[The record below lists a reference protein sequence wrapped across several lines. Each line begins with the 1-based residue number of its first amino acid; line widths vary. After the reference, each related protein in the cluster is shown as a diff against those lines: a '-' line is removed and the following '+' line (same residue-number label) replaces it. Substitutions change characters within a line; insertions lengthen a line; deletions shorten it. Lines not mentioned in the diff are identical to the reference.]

1 MKNSRHF
8 IRDLFFA
15 CTYIFKIS
23 PLYVFLTIFSAIFN
37 SAYNLFNIVIIK
49 AIIDSMQSGE
59 YRLFYF
65 YLILIFGIG
74 IITMLV
80 NTILS
85 NIVIPKVLNKIKN
98 QIQKH
103 IFSGYMEY
111 DYEHVN
117 NKKFYEQYYSI
128 LENSENSFTS
138 TTSALGELITSTIT
152 ILGVAYLVFCYNYM
166 IMLIILGLVVLSFI
180 CSMKSE
186 KKQYL
191 FKEFTTVLKRKVD
204 YIRRIFYMPDYFKD

>member
-1 MKNSRHF
+1 MTFHVTKILTGHF
-8 IRDLFFA
+8 HHIE
-15 CTYIFKIS
+15 
-23 PLYVFLTIFSAIFN
+23 N
-37 SAYNLFNIVIIK
+37 SAPMPLPNSIHPNPK
-49 AIIDSMQSGE
+49 
-59 YRLFYF
+59 
-65 YLILIFGIG
+65 
-74 IITMLV
+74 
-80 NTILS
+80 NTHGKY
-85 NIVIPKVLNKIKN
+85 V
-98 QIQKH
+98 
-103 IFSGYMEY
+103 EY

>member
-74 IITMLV
+74 IITMLI

-103 IFSGYMEY
+103 IFSGYMKY

-117 NKKFYEQYYSI
+117 NKKFYDQYYSI

-186 KKQYL
+186 KSSIYSKNLQ
-191 FKEFTTVLKRKVD
+191 
-204 YIRRIFYMPDYFKD
+204 PC